1 MKQIDLREG
10 ARRQHRTAALFAVIQ
25 CWLRN
30 LDGLAL
36 SRRHLERLLGLERF
50 KGTRVDWLL
59 EDLKDFFPHQ
69 QIYWITGKQKS
80 LGSLILSRLD
90 MAGHLPTGSMTTEE
104 RIAGIGADGPKI
116 AMFKMWPQPEEKK
129 VLKAFEAAIPF
140 FADAANYDERL
151 LSAYLALLAQGQI
164 SPKSLPELKV
174 DV

>member
-1 MKQIDLREG
+1 
-10 ARRQHRTAALFAVIQ
+10 
-25 CWLRN
+25 

-59 EDLKDFFPHQ
+59 EDLKDFFPYQ
-69 QIYWITGKQKS
+69 ETYWITGKQRS
-80 LGSLILSRLD
+80 LGSLIVSCMDLS
-90 MAGHLPTGSMTTEE
+90 GHLPTGPMTTED
-104 RIAGIGADGPKI
+104 RITGIGPGGPKI
-116 AMFKMWPQPEEKK
+116 AMLKMWPQPEEKK